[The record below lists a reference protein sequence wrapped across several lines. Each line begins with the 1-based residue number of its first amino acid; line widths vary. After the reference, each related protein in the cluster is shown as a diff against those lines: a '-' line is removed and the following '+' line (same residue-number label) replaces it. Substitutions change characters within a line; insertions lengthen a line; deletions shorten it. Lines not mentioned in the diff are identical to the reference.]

1 VIDRPPAWGYIEVV
15 AEQRSPVNDPEA
27 LGTPMIPAG
36 SGVRRNDVSELV
48 RREFRFVWRLL
59 RRLGLPEGD
68 ADDAAQQVFIIAAQR
83 FGDIRPGRE
92 RSFLYTT
99 ALHVAF
105 KARRSVDRRREDLGA
120 DVEPDPED
128 APNPEDLVDRRRARV
143 LLDSLL
149 DALPLEL
156 RVVLV
161 LHEIDELTT
170 SEIAEVIGV
179 PTGTAASRLR
189 RARELFTERVRR
201 LETRLRRTR
210 GVTDGET
217 R

>member
-1 VIDRPPAWGYIEVV
+1 VIDRPPARGYIEVV

-27 LGTPMIPAG
+27 LGKAKLPLG

-68 ADDAAQQVFIIAAQR
+68 ADDATQQVFIIAAQR

-105 KARRSVDRRREDLGA
+105 KARRSVERRREDLGA
-120 DVEPDPED
+120 EVEPDPD
-128 APNPEDLVDRRRARV
+128 GAPNPEDLVDRRRARE

-161 LHEIDELTT
+161 LHEIEELSTT
-170 SEIAEVIGV
+170 EIAEVIGV
-179 PTGTAASRLR
+179 PAGTAASRLR

-210 GVTDGET
+210 GTTDGET

>member
-1 VIDRPPAWGYIEVV
+1 VIDRAPPWGYIDVV

-27 LGTPMIPAG
+27 LGTPKIPAG

-68 ADDAAQQVFIIAAQR
+68 ADDAAQQVFIIAARR

-105 KARRSVDRRREDLGA
+105 KAHRSVERRREDLGA
-120 DVEPDPED
+120 DVEPDPEGS
-128 APNPEDLVDRRRARV
+128 PNPEDLVDRRRARE

-156 RVVLV
+156 RAVLV
-161 LHEIDELTT
+161 LHEIDELSTA
-170 SEIAEVIGV
+170 EIAEVIGV
-179 PTGTAASRLR
+179 PAGTAASRLR
-189 RARELFTERVRR
+189 RARELFTERVQR

-210 GVTDGET
+210 RITDGET